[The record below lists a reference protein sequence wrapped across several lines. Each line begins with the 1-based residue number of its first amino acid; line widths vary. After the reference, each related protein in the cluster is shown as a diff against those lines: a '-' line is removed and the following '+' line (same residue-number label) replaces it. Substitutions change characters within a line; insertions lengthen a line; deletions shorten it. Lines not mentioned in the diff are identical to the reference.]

1 MSANPQAM
9 AQMLATQL
17 GGGQSVG
24 GMQGQNSG
32 PMGAA
37 GQLVQKIMLMKALQQ
52 GQPPQQPGMPPVP
65 AQLPGAMAPPQMNQ
79 LPMPGGTNA

>member
-9 AQMLATQL
+9 AQMLAMQL
-17 GGGQSVG
+17 GGNQSAG

-52 GQPPQQPGMPPVP
+52 GQPQPPQPGMPPVP
-65 AQLPGAMAPPQMNQ
+65 AQLPGAMAPQQMNQ
-79 LPMPGGTNA
+79 MPMGGTNA